1 VSLPANLA
9 MARLEQARA
18 VAAGDGAS
26 VGLAVDG
33 MPRTPRLEVST
44 PQGPKTWPSRPA
56 DSLSPRGGA
65 AVPEGTPPLMR
76 MLSVTSVDEPDGQ
89 DYVPEQDSVA
99 FRERLDQLGTG
110 ASTRVE
116 SAERLQS
123 FIGQLG
129 DDTSALAS
137 SEAQFK
143 AVRPSGPKQLGHAIK
158 TAKTGAAGVEMLG
171 EVMAAAA
178 EAHSE
183 VARSLREL
191 VPADQREEEEV
202 SVWKKVVKTLESSKQ
217 HPVLGPVEDLARE
230 LERATASY
238 EEALER
244 QLSWSVETQAT
255 QQSEAARR
263 AREAKKAMD
272 AVRLRYVTR
281 LEELHAD
288 KEAELLER
296 TTSVF
301 FTQKRA
307 MENMLATMEAVVPQ
321 VRNGF

>member
-1 VSLPANLA
+1 
-9 MARLEQARA
+9 
-18 VAAGDGAS
+18 
-26 VGLAVDG
+26 
-33 MPRTPRLEVST
+33 
-44 PQGPKTWPSRPA
+44 
-56 DSLSPRGGA
+56 
-65 AVPEGTPPLMR
+65 
-76 MLSVTSVDEPDGQ
+76 
-89 DYVPEQDSVA
+89 
-99 FRERLDQLGTG
+99 
-110 ASTRVE
+110 
-116 SAERLQS
+116 
-123 FIGQLG
+123 
-129 DDTSALAS
+129 
-137 SEAQFK
+137 
-143 AVRPSGPKQLGHAIK
+143 
-158 TAKTGAAGVEMLG
+158 
-171 EVMAAAA
+171 
-178 EAHSE
+178 
-183 VARSLREL
+183 
-191 VPADQREEEEV
+191 
-202 SVWKKVVKTLESSKQ
+202 
-217 HPVLGPVEDLARE
+217 VLGPVEDLARE